1 MRWLHFQF
9 RAPLAAF
16 GGEAIDAR
24 GVIRPYPAQSMLT
37 GLFANALGWTRAMRE
52 EHQILQERIV
62 YGVLY
67 EVESVARRLTDY
79 QTAQLSKNDRVWTT
93 RGKPIGRDGGS
104 QSYAGAHQRKRDYHV
119 DLRLPGVMR
128 LDPAGETP
136 SLADLA
142 DSLVRP
148 ARPLFIGRKPCLP
161 SASIFR
167 GWIEAADI
175 RAALASLHELVSD
188 ELAFGDGPIN
198 AFWPASE
205 GDKGAYRTTRITDEK
220 NWLTGLHG
228 GTRCVCE
235 RRLGVVRVD

>member
-16 GGEAIDAR
+16 GGEVIDAR

-52 EHQILQERIV
+52 EHQKLQERII

-67 EVESVARRLTDY
+67 EVESVARRMTDY
-79 QTAQLSKNDRVWTT
+79 QTAQLSKDDKAWTT
-93 RGKPIGRDGGS
+93 RGEPVGRDGGPK
-104 QSYAGAHQRKRDYHV
+104 SYMGAHQRKRDYHV
-119 DLRLPGVMR
+119 DLRMSGVIR
-128 LDPAGETP
+128 LDPDDEFP

-142 DSLVRP
+142 TSLAHP

-161 SASIFR
+161 SAPIFK
-167 GWIEAADI
+167 GWIGAADI
-175 RAALASLHELVSD
+175 RSALTSLYELVSD

-198 AFWPASE
+198 AFWPAPE
-205 GDKGAYRTTRITDEK
+205 GDEGAYRTTHITDEK

-228 GTRCVCE
+228 GVRRVCE
-235 RRLGVVRVD
+235 RRLDVARSD

>member
-37 GLFANALGWTRAMRE
+37 GLFANALGWTRSMRE
-52 EHQILQERIV
+52 EHQVLQERIV

-67 EVESVARRLTDY
+67 EDESVARRMTDY
-79 QTAQLSKNDRVWTT
+79 QTAQLSKSDRAWTT
-93 RGKPIGRDGGS
+93 RGEWIGRDGGP
-104 QSYAGAHQRKRDYHV
+104 QSYTGSHQRKRDYHV
-119 DLRLPGVMR
+119 DLRMSGVMR
-128 LDPAGETP
+128 LEPADEAP

-142 DSLVRP
+142 DALARP

-161 SASIFR
+161 SAPIFN
-167 GWIEAADI
+167 GWVEAPDTRTALQE
-175 RAALASLHELVSD
+175 LASDELVSS
-188 ELAFGDGPIN
+188 DGQIN

-205 GDKGAYRTTRITDEK
+205 SVEGADRTTYITDER

-228 GTRCVCE
+228 GARRVCE
-235 RRLGVVRVD
+235 GRLSITESD